1 MRTKIFYILFFFFL
15 AASMPFAGY
24 SNISIRKYCENLLDS
39 ARKEYSERY
48 YIKAMES
55 LVEAKQL
62 AEENNWTDLKI
73 DALNGIGV
81 IYTNLFDYDK
91 AMEHYL
97 ESYKIASKESDKKR
111 ELYILNNIANIY
123 FNNQEYLK
131 AKEYVQKSYEIAVYL
146 NDSSRMGLI
155 ASNLASVLHEIG
167 DFDLAKMYTEI
178 SLTMMNNFKDTSE
191 YLLSQITRVY
201 NLYLQKKYAEAE
213 QIGLSLWEQLQ
224 EVDHTQKPYFLLTF
238 SSIYREKGDIKKA
251 VVYAGKALQAKPD
264 IKACV
269 EIYTQLSD
277 LHQLDGDYLLALLYK
292 DSIAMAIDSLHR
304 INNRDFLESNHIR
317 FELINSERQL
327 AENRAKQKA
336 ERTLFVFI
344 FIFMAILTVILVWV
358 FRIQSIRNKQQ
369 KIIAENGQRIAE
381 LELEKERN
389 KKLIIEQQ
397 FKEQETLAILE
408 QERLNNEIEIKNRQL
423 TAQVLSQSNKK
434 DIINEIIQ
442 TLSSFSVQSKI
453 PELNSVI
460 FTLKQQAKDSDHWND
475 FLIHFEQINPSFI
488 SVLKEKHPDLNDNDI
503 RFLSYIYLNLDG
515 KKISDLLNI
524 SFDSLRKKKLR
535 LANKMGVGSIDL
547 YTYLINLSFS

>member
-1 MRTKIFYILFFFFL
+1 MRIKFFCVLSFFFL
-15 AASMPFAGY
+15 TVSLPFAGY
-24 SNISIRKYCENLLDS
+24 GNTNTRKYCKNLLGS
-39 ARKEYSERY
+39 ADKKYSERNF
-48 YIKAMES
+48 IEAMEN
-55 LVEAKQL
+55 LIEAKQL
-62 AEENNWTDLKI
+62 AEENNWTDFKI

-81 IYTNLFDYDK
+81 IYTNIFDYDK
-91 AMEHYL
+91 AMEYYL
-97 ESYKIASKESDKKR
+97 KSYKIASKESDKKR
-111 ELYILNNIANIY
+111 ELYILNNIAHLY
-123 FNNQEYLK
+123 FGNQEYLK
-131 AKEYVQKSYEIAVYL
+131 AMEYTKKAYEIATYL
-146 NDSSRMGLI
+146 NDSSCMGLI
-155 ASNLASVLHEIG
+155 SSNLASILHKIG
-167 DFDLAKMYTEI
+167 DFELAKTYTEL
-178 SLTMMNNFKDTSE
+178 SLRV
-191 YLLSQITRVY
+191 LSNHNDSSDCLVCQMVMVY
-201 NLYLQKKYAEAE
+201 NLYMQKKYIEAE
-213 QIGLSLWEQLQ
+213 QLGLSVWKQLQ
-224 EVDHTQKPYFLLTF
+224 GIDHLLKPHFLLTF
-238 SSIYREKGDIKKA
+238 SKIYQEKGDIKKA
-251 VVYAGKALQAKPD
+251 IAYTYEALQSKPD
-264 IKACV
+264 IKDDI

-277 LHQLDGDYLLALLYK
+277 LYQLNGNYLLALQYK
-292 DSIAMAIDSLHR
+292 DSMAMAVDSLHR

-344 FIFMAILTVILVWV
+344 FIFMAILTAILVWV

-442 TLSSFSVQSKI
+442 TLSSFSAQSKI

-460 FTLKQQAKDSDHWND
+460 FTLKQQAKDSEHWND

-488 SVLKEKHPDLNDNDI
+488 SILKEKHPDLNDNDI

-547 YTYLINLSFS
+547 YTYLINMSFS